1 MQNTNPLVSIIM
13 PAFNAEKSIGRAIES
28 VLNQTYSNLEL
39 IIINDGSTDGTSDV
53 VRKYKDVRIRLIE
66 QLNAGPSGA
75 RNTGL
80 TEVTGKYVVFI
91 DSDDW
96 YETDYVEKMISSK
109 MDNQHQLVVCGMI
122 LHKKSE
128 KVSSVVYDSKFE
140 SFWENVDF
148 LRKFEMG
155 IMNAVW
161 NKLYEVAIIREN
173 NITFTNIAIVEDLD
187 FNLKYL
193 EYVDSV
199 RFIPYSLYHYDNN
212 FSVLTTRVSSEMFD
226 NYIHIH
232 AWLFSKVPIEYF
244 SVVSSFVYHQY
255 VSLFVRYFNSY
266 FGEKVSKKELYN
278 ILRKYLSNPLVSHAI
293 KNHHSKV
300 WGEKVLNKLFEF
312 NQFTLLS
319 IYLYLVNKR
328 EKG

>member
-28 VLNQTYSNLEL
+28 VLNQTYLNLEL

-53 VRKYKDVRIRLIE
+53 VRKYKDARIRLIE
-66 QLNAGPSGA
+66 QLNTGLSGA

-128 KVSSVVYDSKFE
+128 EVSSVVYDSKFE
-140 SFWENVDF
+140 SFWVNVDF

-161 NKLYEVAIIREN
+161 NKLYEVAIIREH

-199 RFIPYSLYHYDNN
+199 RFIPYSLYH
-212 FSVLTTRVSSEMFD
+212 
-226 NYIHIH
+226 
-232 AWLFSKVPIEYF
+232 
-244 SVVSSFVYHQY
+244 
-255 VSLFVRYFNSY
+255 
-266 FGEKVSKKELYN
+266 
-278 ILRKYLSNPLVSHAI
+278 
-293 KNHHSKV
+293 
-300 WGEKVLNKLFEF
+300 
-312 NQFTLLS
+312 
-319 IYLYLVNKR
+319 
-328 EKG
+328 